1 MAADFKCVIGTIRT
15 TFKDID
21 FQNRFAFEDEVQNA
35 LHLLVEKHRV
45 GTGSIQEVP
54 CSQIAAR
61 DILLQEIQHWIAT
74 IKRRLTPRM
83 KAHNAWQIEFK
94 RDIPIQVFSLFLKA
108 VRKARSAF
116 GVSYT
121 ETKKAISIQY
131 TEKKRLIRDLSG
143 LGQITREELR
153 EYLNRSFRG
162 KRRGSANVICNMDKP
177 FAIQY
182 IRKTSQVFLKCH
194 YTFTNEF
201 GFTFES

>member
-1 MAADFKCVIGTIRT
+1 MAANLNCFIRTIRT

-21 FQNRFAFEDEVQNA
+21 FQNRFAFEGEVQNA
-35 LHLLVEKHRV
+35 LQLLVEKHRV
-45 GTGSIQEVP
+45 GTGSTEEVL
-54 CSQIAAR
+54 CSQIGAR
-61 DILLQEIQHWIAT
+61 DILFEEIHHWIAT
-74 IKRRLTPRM
+74 IKRRLTPGM

-153 EYLNRSFRG
+153 EYFVSEERG
-162 KRRGSANVICNMDKP
+162 EEAQM
-177 FAIQY
+177 
-182 IRKTSQVFLKCH
+182 
-194 YTFTNEF
+194 
-201 GFTFES
+201 

>member
-1 MAADFKCVIGTIRT
+1 MAADLNHVIRSIRT
-15 TFKDID
+15 TFKDVD
-21 FQNRFAFEDEVQNA
+21 FENRIAFEDEEQNA
-35 LHLLVEKHRV
+35 LHRLVEKHRV
-45 GTGSIQEVP
+45 STGSIQEVL
-54 CSQIAAR
+54 CLQIAAL
-61 DILLQEIQHWIAT
+61 DIMLEEIQHWIAT

-83 KAHNAWQIEFK
+83 KAHNAWQIDFK

-121 ETKKAISIQY
+121 ETRKAISIQY

-143 LGQITREELR
+143 LGQITREALR
-153 EYLNRSFRG
+153 EHLSRSFRG
-162 KRRGSANVICNMDKP
+162 KRRGSANVICNKDRL

-182 IRKTSQVFLKCH
+182 MRKISQVLVKCH
-194 YTFTNEF
+194 YTFTNES